1 MRKMAVAATAVPAL
15 AIPSAAVAPAG
26 LRATTGLR
34 ATKDRE
40 AGAKKGDEQPPINQ
54 RGEMISDSLIPF
66 HKQAEDEGTY
76 VLADRAREAAFAR
89 PEELPEVP
97 SENTD

>member
-1 MRKMAVAATAVPAL
+1 MRKTAAAAPAVLAL

-40 AGAKKGDEQPPINQ
+40 AGAKKGDEQPLINQ
-54 RGEMISDSLIPF
+54 RGEMMSESLIPF
-66 HKQAEDEGTY
+66 HQQAEDEGTY
-76 VLADRAREAAFAR
+76 VLAGRAREAELAR
-89 PEELPEVP
+89 PEELSEGP
-97 SENTD
+97 SENAD